1 MSSSFHPATS
11 TCTIDFITL
20 TEYKSK
26 IIIDNPSPAG
36 LPNPFYRRGRRP
48 LLPPRFGGIEKVPT
62 CLNRELTERK
72 HEIIPLDRHGRIN
85 MPDAFFIRQSY
96 WLSTVW
102 GVVWIVFCRETM
114 YMLLGI
120 QPTHGGAFFRESEL
134 VKEGIGISSTRKL

>member
-1 MSSSFHPATS
+1 M
-11 TCTIDFITL
+11 D
-20 TEYKSK
+20 
-26 IIIDNPSPAG
+26 
-36 LPNPFYRRGRRP
+36 PFSRRGRRP

>member
-85 MPDAFFIRQSY
+85 MPDAFFIRQS
-96 WLSTVW
+96 WKQCTCSW
-102 GVVWIVFCRETM
+102 GFSRPMGVRI
-114 YMLLGI
+114 
-120 QPTHGGAFFRESEL
+120 GAFFRESEL